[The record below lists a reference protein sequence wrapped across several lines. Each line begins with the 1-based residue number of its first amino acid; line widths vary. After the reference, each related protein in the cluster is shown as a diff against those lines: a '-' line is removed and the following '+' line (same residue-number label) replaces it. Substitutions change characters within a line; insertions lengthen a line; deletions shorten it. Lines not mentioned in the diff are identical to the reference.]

1 MKLTKPEKV
10 LASVTDCI
18 IESSELPEEGV
29 LHLILDDGRT
39 LVFAGDFAIAVIRT
53 PRTIQ

>member
-1 MKLTKPEKV
+1 MKVTSPERV

-18 IESSELPEEGV
+18 IESSDLPEEGV

-53 PRTIQ
+53 PRTVQ

>member
-1 MKLTKPEKV
+1 MKVVRPEKV
-10 LASVTDCI
+10 LASVADCI
-18 IESSELPEEGV
+18 IEGGEVPEEGV